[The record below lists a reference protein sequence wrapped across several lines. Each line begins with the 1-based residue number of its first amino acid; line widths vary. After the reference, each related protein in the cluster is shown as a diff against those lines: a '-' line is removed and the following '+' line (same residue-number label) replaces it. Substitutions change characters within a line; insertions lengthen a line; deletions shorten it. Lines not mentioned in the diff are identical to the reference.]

1 MDGLPQGGPSD
12 LLTGEGPVHSN
23 LVKLSRWMAGAGGVV
38 LAALILLICV
48 SVLGRGINTMMHGSL
63 FQGSLNGFAELV
75 LSTGIGP
82 ILGDFELVEAGIA
95 FSIFAFIP
103 FCQITQSHAT
113 VDILTTAFSERVNRF
128 LMWAAEVLFFIVL
141 ALIAWRL
148 WDGMLAKKS
157 YGETTFLIQFQVW
170 YGYAVCIPPAVLAVI
185 VSAYLAVMRS
195 VEISTGR
202 AVLPRTQGAVH

>member
-1 MDGLPQGGPSD
+1 MHAILM
-12 LLTGEGPVHSN
+12 
-23 LVKLSRWMAGAGGVV
+23 KLSRWMAGAGGVV

-48 SVLGRGINTMMHGSL
+48 SVLGRGLNTMMHSGF
-63 FQGSLNGFAELV
+63 FQTNLKGFADMV
-75 LSTGIGP
+75 LGTGIGP
-82 ILGDFELVEAGIA
+82 ILGDFEIVEAGIA

-113 VDILTTAFSERVNRF
+113 VDILTSTFSERVNRM
-128 LMWAAEVLFFIVL
+128 LLWAAEVIFVIVL

-170 YGYAVCIPPAVLAVI
+170 YGYAACMAPAALAVI
-185 VSAYLAVMRS
+185 VSAYVAVIRTAEML
-195 VEISTGR
+195 TGR
-202 AVLPRTQGAVH
+202 NILPHSQGAVH